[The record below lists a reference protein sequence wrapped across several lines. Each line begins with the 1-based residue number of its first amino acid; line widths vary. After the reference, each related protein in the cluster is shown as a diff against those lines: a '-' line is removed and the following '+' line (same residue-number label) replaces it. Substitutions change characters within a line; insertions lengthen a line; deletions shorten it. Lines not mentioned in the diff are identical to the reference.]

1 MPVDGSYGR
10 LSAHKKRVEDF
21 RRKKEFQKKKLD
33 AFRLKSKN
41 KLDFGEFNEK
51 DIKSTKQKIRLEAKT
66 KRFKEAILLI
76 LSIILIAFIT
86 YLFFKS

>member
-41 KLDFGEFNEK
+41 KLDFGKFNEK
-51 DIKSTKQKIRLEAKT
+51 DIKSTKQKIKQEAKI
-66 KRFKEAILLI
+66 KRFKEAILLVT
-76 LSIILIAFIT
+76 SIILIAILV
-86 YLFFKS
+86 YFFFN